1 MLAESPPRRRM
12 TAKNHNALRVTMNNR
27 EAPTPQ
33 NGLIVLRVAP
43 SSATGNVVEPASLI
57 NVEIT
62 ALSRQSAN
70 ESSPP
75 ATIADA
81 MSGNVI

>member
-1 MLAESPPRRRM
+1 
-12 TAKNHNALRVTMNNR
+12 MNSNT
-27 EAPTPQ
+27 APTPQ

-43 SSATGNVVEPASLI
+43 NKATGNVVEPASLS

-62 ALSRQSAN
+62 ALSRQRAN
-70 ESSPP
+70 DSKPP

-81 MSGNVI
+81 INGKVI